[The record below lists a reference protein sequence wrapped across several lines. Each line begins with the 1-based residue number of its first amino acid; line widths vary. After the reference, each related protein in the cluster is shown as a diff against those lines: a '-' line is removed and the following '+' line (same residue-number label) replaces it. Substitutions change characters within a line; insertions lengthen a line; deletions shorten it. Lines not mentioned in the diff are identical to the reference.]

1 MRSGLGRHAL
11 DDDRANQT
19 DDLIRR
25 AQEHDEA
32 AMTELLSRHAQRL
45 LESVRAELG
54 ERLRMRLES
63 QDVMQQVYLDALN
76 NINRF
81 VDQGHDSF
89 FRWLHRIALN
99 RICDADR
106 KAFKTTKRAG
116 ELRAGDI
123 AAADASVLNLLDHLP
138 VSMSGPV
145 TAADRQDRIKLL
157 QQALEQLSEDHRRV
171 LELRYLKQLSVEETA
186 ERMERTERAV
196 RSLSVRALIR
206 LRELLGDAF

>member
-1 MRSGLGRHAL
+1 MA
-11 DDDRANQT
+11 
-19 DDLIRR
+19 
-25 AQEHDEA
+25 
-32 AMTELLSRHAQRL
+32 ELLTSHAQRL

-54 ERLRMRLES
+54 DRLRTRLES

-76 NINRF
+76 NIDKF
-81 VDQGHDSF
+81 VSQGHDSF

-116 ELRAGDI
+116 ELRVGDMVP
-123 AAADASVLNLLDHLP
+123 ADASVLNLLDHLP

-145 TAADRQDRIKLL
+145 TTADREDRVKLL
-157 QQALEQLSEDHRRV
+157 QQAIEQLSPDHRQV

-186 ERMERTERAV
+186 ERMERTDRAI
-196 RSLSVRALIR
+196 RSMSVRALIR
-206 LRELLGDAF
+206 LRELLGNAL